1 MCNIGAVTHWCF
13 DFTNKCHSNYPI
25 GHMDWIGLDLE
36 NWTHVQLWSHL
47 RLHHDHGLSS
57 ATVND
62 VVRCSGSSMDVRSY
76 GDRSPGPNTRR
87 DGYLP
92 TYEDYELRFNRAVSP
107 AAPRT
112 GPATAPRLTSAGGG
126 LNHRLTRKMSA
137 DSLVAYR
144 TYQPDSDRTTGDI
157 TSDAL
162 RAAAGRV
169 SSAASRTS
177 STTSTRNSSSAAFN
191 GNGGSTVYSTMTLSR
206 AQQLAGRARTPAGT
220 SSTSPGPGASGSGG
234 GGPATAAKLRSL
246 QLARKPLQIQTESF
260 RPCQA
265 TGSQSVSSQSLMGPG
280 VSGTV
285 MVHIYC
291 AHGLRSTSF
300 RTTLRDLYCVVEIDA
315 VSRARTMVRTGAINF
330 DWDEAFDVDLDAARR
345 LSFLVY
351 SWDPHVRH
359 RLCFSGVVPLSQL
372 MDGPRQRLAVAL
384 EPKGVLYVEL
394 DYRDAVTTLRRTPA
408 VRRDAVFGVALG
420 ELVARERSTLEV
432 PAVLQRCVEE
442 VERRGMDHV
451 GIYRLCGS
459 AKRKQQLREEL
470 ERDPLAADLSPD
482 AISDINVVTSK
493 SAVLFCYKL
502 NPAVNASSRYHKNV
516 KMYIH
521 VVRLSSTDGHHG
533 DLSVIFVVSL
543 HTCGLTVRK

>member
-1 MCNIGAVTHWCF
+1 
-13 DFTNKCHSNYPI
+13 
-25 GHMDWIGLDLE
+25 
-36 NWTHVQLWSHL
+36 
-47 RLHHDHGLSS
+47 
-57 ATVND
+57 
-62 VVRCSGSSMDVRSY
+62 MDVRSY
-76 GDRSPGPNTRR
+76 GDRSPGPNPRR

-92 TYEDYELRFNRAVSP
+92 IYDDYELRFSRAVSP
-107 AAPRT
+107 AAQVGHA
-112 GPATAPRLTSAGGG
+112 GPATAPRPTSAGGGG

-144 TYQPDSDRTTGDI
+144 TYQSDNERSSGDI
-157 TSDAL
+157 TSDSL
-162 RAAAGRV
+162 RAAAARATAGV
-169 SSAASRTS
+169 SSALS
-177 STTSTRNSSSAAFN
+177 RNSAAANSKTSAAAFN
-191 GNGGSTVYSTMTLSR
+191 SNGSCGGGGSTVYSTMTLSR

-220 SSTSPGPGASGSGG
+220 SSTSVSSTGGGTSGSA

-280 VSGTV
+280 VSGAV
-285 MVHIYC
+285 LVHIYC

-372 MDGPRQRLAVAL
+372 VDEPRQRLAVAL

-394 DYRDAVTTLRRTPA
+394 DFRDAATTLRRALA
-408 VRRDAVFGVALG
+408 VRRDAVFGLALA

-432 PAVLQRCVEE
+432 PLVVQRCIEE

-470 ERDPLAADLSPD
+470 ERDSLGADLSPE

-493 SAVLFCYKL
+493 HSILISVFITK
-502 NPAVNASSRYHKNV
+502 
-516 KMYIH
+516 
-521 VVRLSSTDGHHG
+521 RL
-533 DLSVIFVVSL
+533 IP
-543 HTCGLTVRK
+543 

>member
-1 MCNIGAVTHWCF
+1 
-13 DFTNKCHSNYPI
+13 
-25 GHMDWIGLDLE
+25 
-36 NWTHVQLWSHL
+36 
-47 RLHHDHGLSS
+47 
-57 ATVND
+57 
-62 VVRCSGSSMDVRSY
+62 VRSY
-76 GDRSPGPNTRR
+76 GDRSPGPNPRR
-87 DGYLP
+87 DGYP
-92 TYEDYELRFNRAVSP
+92 PIYDDYELRFNRAVSP
-107 AAPRT
+107 ATAQTGRGGT
-112 GPATAPRLTSAGGG
+112 GPATAPRPTSAAGGG

-144 TYQPDSDRTTGDI
+144 TYQPDNDRTSGDI
-157 TSDAL
+157 TSDSL
-162 RAAAGRV
+162 RAAA
-169 SSAASRTS
+169 ASRGVPRT
-177 STTSTRNSSSAAFN
+177 STTASKMSPASAAFN
-191 GNGGSTVYSTMTLSR
+191 GNGSAVGGGSTVYSTMTLSR
-206 AQQLAGRARTPAGT
+206 AQQLAAGRARTPAGT
-220 SSTSPGPGASGSGG
+220 SSSTGSSGGGTSTSTGG

-265 TGSQSVSSQSLMGPG
+265 TGSQSVSSQSLMGSG
-280 VSGTV
+280 VSGAV
-285 MVHIYC
+285 QVHIYC

-372 MDGPRQRLAVAL
+372 LDGPRQRLAVAL

-394 DYRDAVTTLRRTPA
+394 DYRDAQTTLRRTPA
-408 VRRDAVFGVALG
+408 VRRDAVFGVALA

-432 PAVLQRCVEE
+432 PLVVQRCVEE

-459 AKRKQQLREEL
+459 TKRKQQLREEL
-470 ERDPLAADLSPD
+470 ERDSLGADLSSE
-482 AISDINVVTSK
+482 AISDINVVTSTYMHHL
-493 SAVLFCYKL
+493 SAIPFAYVQFMITFVSNIRISSLRYTYCIFC
-502 NPAVNASSRYHKNV
+502 
-516 KMYIH
+516 
-521 VVRLSSTDGHHG
+521 
-533 DLSVIFVVSL
+533 SL
-543 HTCGLTVRK
+543 VWQQLLAKT

>member
-1 MCNIGAVTHWCF
+1 
-13 DFTNKCHSNYPI
+13 
-25 GHMDWIGLDLE
+25 
-36 NWTHVQLWSHL
+36 
-47 RLHHDHGLSS
+47 
-57 ATVND
+57 
-62 VVRCSGSSMDVRSY
+62 MDVRSY
-76 GDRSPGPNTRR
+76 GDRSPGPNSRR

-92 TYEDYELRFNRAVSP
+92 IYDDYELRFNRAVSP
-107 AAPRT
+107 AAQTGRT
-112 GPATAPRLTSAGGG
+112 GPAIAPRPTSAGGG

-144 TYQPDSDRTTGDI
+144 TYQSENERTSGDI

-162 RAAAGRV
+162 RAAASRGIGV
-169 SSAASRTS
+169 SSAGSRTN
-177 STTSTRNSSSAAFN
+177 TATSKSSSAAACN

-220 SSTSPGPGASGSGG
+220 SSTSVGSTGSSGSG

-265 TGSQSVSSQSLMGPG
+265 SGSQSISSQSLMGPG
-280 VSGTV
+280 ASGAAR
-285 MVHIYC
+285 VHIYC

-351 SWDPHVRH
+351 SWDPHIRH

-372 MDGPRQRLAVAL
+372 LDGPHQRLAVAL

-394 DYRDAVTTLRRTPA
+394 DYRDAATTLRRTPA
-408 VRRDAVFGVALG
+408 VRRDAVFGVALA
-420 ELVARERSTLEV
+420 ELVVREKSMLEV
-432 PAVLQRCVEE
+432 PVVLQRCVEE

-470 ERDPLAADLSPD
+470 ERDPLGADVSPE
-482 AISDINVVTSK
+482 AISDVNVVTSK
-493 SAVLFCYKL
+493 SFIFR
-502 NPAVNASSRYHKNV
+502 PFS
-516 KMYIH
+516 
-521 VVRLSSTDGHHG
+521 LSYRVT
-533 DLSVIFVVSL
+533 L
-543 HTCGLTVRK
+543 

>member
-1 MCNIGAVTHWCF
+1 
-13 DFTNKCHSNYPI
+13 
-25 GHMDWIGLDLE
+25 
-36 NWTHVQLWSHL
+36 
-47 RLHHDHGLSS
+47 
-57 ATVND
+57 
-62 VVRCSGSSMDVRSY
+62 MDVRSY
-76 GDRSPGPNTRR
+76 GDRSPGPNPRR
-87 DGYLP
+87 DGYP
-92 TYEDYELRFNRAVSP
+92 SIYDDYELRFNRAVSP
-107 AAPRT
+107 AAQTGRT
-112 GPATAPRLTSAGGG
+112 GPATAPRPTSAGGG

-144 TYQPDSDRTTGDI
+144 TYQPDNDRTSGDI
-157 TSDAL
+157 TSDSL
-162 RAAAGRV
+162 RAAASRGSGV
-169 SSAASRTS
+169 SSGAARTN
-177 STTSTRNSSSAAFN
+177 TATSKISPAAAFN

-220 SSTSPGPGASGSGG
+220 SSTSVGSTGSGTSGSG

-265 TGSQSVSSQSLMGPG
+265 TGSQSVSSQSLMGSG
-280 VSGTV
+280 VSGAV
-285 MVHIYC
+285 QVHIYC

-300 RTTLRDLYCVVEIDA
+300 RTTLRDLYCVVEMDA

-359 RLCFSGVVPLSQL
+359 RLCLSGVVPLSQL
-372 MDGPRQRLAVAL
+372 LDGHHQRLAVAL

-394 DYRDAVTTLRRTPA
+394 DYRDAATTLRRTPA

-432 PAVLQRCVEE
+432 PAVVQRCVEE

-470 ERDPLAADLSPD
+470 ERDPHGADLSPE

-493 SAVLFCYKL
+493 SAKFPPV
-502 NPAVNASSRYHKNV
+502 S
-516 KMYIH
+516 
-521 VVRLSSTDGHHG
+521 
-533 DLSVIFVVSL
+533 LSVRGVDPYLSL
-543 HTCGLTVRK
+543 ATNAPRTVLGDFIKSLTNFSIQKSI

>member
-1 MCNIGAVTHWCF
+1 
-13 DFTNKCHSNYPI
+13 
-25 GHMDWIGLDLE
+25 
-36 NWTHVQLWSHL
+36 
-47 RLHHDHGLSS
+47 
-57 ATVND
+57 
-62 VVRCSGSSMDVRSY
+62 MDVRSY
-76 GDRSPGPNTRR
+76 GDRSPGLNSRR

-92 TYEDYELRFNRAVSP
+92 IYDDYELRFNRAVSP
-107 AAPRT
+107 AAQTGRT
-112 GPATAPRLTSAGGG
+112 GPATAPRPTSAGGG

-144 TYQPDSDRTTGDI
+144 TYQSDSDRASSDI
-157 TSDAL
+157 TSDSL
-162 RAAAGRV
+162 RAAASRGTGV
-169 SSAASRTS
+169 SSSVPRTS
-177 STTSTRNSSSAAFN
+177 AATSKSSSAAACN
-191 GNGGSTVYSTMTLSR
+191 GNGGSTAYSTMTLSR

-220 SSTSPGPGASGSGG
+220 SSTSVGSTGAGSA

-265 TGSQSVSSQSLMGPG
+265 TGSQSISSQSLMGPS
-280 VSGTV
+280 VSGAV
-285 MVHIYC
+285 LVHIYC

-372 MDGPRQRLAVAL
+372 FDGSHQRLAVAL

-394 DYRDAVTTLRRTPA
+394 DYRDAATTLRRTPA
-408 VRRDAVFGVALG
+408 VRRDAVFGVALA

-432 PAVLQRCVEE
+432 PVVLQRCVEE

-459 AKRKQQLREEL
+459 AKRKQQLRDEL
-470 ERDPLAADLSPD
+470 ERDPLGADLSPE
-482 AISDINVVTSK
+482 AVSDINVVTSK
-493 SAVLFCYKL
+493 F
-502 NPAVNASSRYHKNV
+502 SRC
-516 KMYIH
+516 
-521 VVRLSSTDGHHG
+521 
-533 DLSVIFVVSL
+533 VSN
-543 HTCGLTVRK
+543 

>member
-1 MCNIGAVTHWCF
+1 
-13 DFTNKCHSNYPI
+13 
-25 GHMDWIGLDLE
+25 
-36 NWTHVQLWSHL
+36 
-47 RLHHDHGLSS
+47 
-57 ATVND
+57 
-62 VVRCSGSSMDVRSY
+62 MDVRSY
-76 GDRSPGPNTRR
+76 GDRSPGLNSRR

-92 TYEDYELRFNRAVSP
+92 IYDDYELRFNRAVSP
-107 AAPRT
+107 AAQTGRT
-112 GPATAPRLTSAGGG
+112 GPATAPRPTSAGGAV
-126 LNHRLTRKMSA
+126 NHRLTRKMSA

-144 TYQPDSDRTTGDI
+144 TYQPDSDRTSGDV
-157 TSDAL
+157 TSDSL
-162 RAAAGRV
+162 RAAASRGSGA
-169 SSAASRTS
+169 SSAVSRTS
-177 STTSTRNSSSAAFN
+177 AAASKSSSAAAFN
-191 GNGGSTVYSTMTLSR
+191 GNGGSTAYSTMTLSR

-220 SSTSPGPGASGSGG
+220 SSTSVGSTGAGPSGSAG
-234 GGPATAAKLRSL
+234 GGPSTAAKLRSL

-265 TGSQSVSSQSLMGPG
+265 TGSQSVSSQSLMGSG
-280 VSGTV
+280 VSGAV
-285 MVHIYC
+285 LVHVYC

-372 MDGPRQRLAVAL
+372 LDGHHQRLAVAL

-394 DYRDAVTTLRRTPA
+394 DYRDAATTLRRTPA

-432 PAVLQRCVEE
+432 PAVVQRCVEE

-470 ERDPLAADLSPD
+470 ERDPLGADLSPE

-493 SAVLFCYKL
+493 SSIFPPFAELRP
-502 NPAVNASSRYHKNV
+502 NSIIRTSRS
-516 KMYIH
+516 
-521 VVRLSSTDGHHG
+521 LS
-533 DLSVIFVVSL
+533 
-543 HTCGLTVRK
+543 

>member
-1 MCNIGAVTHWCF
+1 
-13 DFTNKCHSNYPI
+13 
-25 GHMDWIGLDLE
+25 
-36 NWTHVQLWSHL
+36 
-47 RLHHDHGLSS
+47 
-57 ATVND
+57 
-62 VVRCSGSSMDVRSY
+62 MDVRSY
-76 GDRSPGPNTRR
+76 GDRSPGPNPRR

-92 TYEDYELRFNRAVSP
+92 IYDDYELRFNRAVSP
-107 AAPRT
+107 AAPTGRT
-112 GPATAPRLTSAGGG
+112 GPATAPRPTSAGGGG

-144 TYQPDSDRTTGDI
+144 TYQPDPDRTSGDI
-157 TSDAL
+157 TADSL
-162 RAAAGRV
+162 RAAASRGGGGGASSAVSRTNAATSKT
-169 SSAASRTS
+169 SSAA
-177 STTSTRNSSSAAFN
+177 AAFN

-220 SSTSPGPGASGSGG
+220 SSTSVGSTVPGTAGGG

-265 TGSQSVSSQSLMGPG
+265 TGSQSISSQSLMGSG
-280 VSGTV
+280 VSGAVTV
-285 MVHIYC
+285 HVYC

-359 RLCFSGVVPLSQL
+359 RLCFSGVVPLGQL
-372 MDGPRQRLAVAL
+372 LDGPRQRLAVAL

-394 DYRDAVTTLRRTPA
+394 EFRDAATTLRRTPA
-408 VRRDAVFGVALG
+408 VRRDAVFGVALA
-420 ELVARERSTLEV
+420 ELVSRERSTIDV
-432 PAVLQRCVEE
+432 PLVLQRCVEE

-459 AKRKQQLREEL
+459 AKRKQQLREDL
-470 ERDPLAADLSPD
+470 ERDSLGADLSPE

-493 SAVLFCYKL
+493 TAVFCPL
-502 NPAVNASSRYHKNV
+502 SR
-516 KMYIH
+516 
-521 VVRLSSTDGHHG
+521 
-533 DLSVIFVVSL
+533 
-543 HTCGLTVRK
+543 CQ

>member
-1 MCNIGAVTHWCF
+1 VWLVG
-13 DFTNKCHSNYPI
+13 SN
-25 GHMDWIGLDLE
+25 
-36 NWTHVQLWSHL
+36 
-47 RLHHDHGLSS
+47 
-57 ATVND
+57 
-62 VVRCSGSSMDVRSY
+62 MDVRSY
-76 GDRSPGPNTRR
+76 SDRSPGPNARR

-92 TYEDYELRFNRAVSP
+92 IYDDYELRFNRAVSP
-107 AAPRT
+107 AAAQTGRT
-112 GPATAPRLTSAGGG
+112 GPATAPRPTSAGGG

-144 TYQPDSDRTTGDI
+144 TYQTDSDRTSGDI
-157 TSDAL
+157 TADSL
-162 RAAAGRV
+162 RAAASRGTGGGA
-169 SSAASRTS
+169 SSRTTNSAVAAKTS
-177 STTSTRNSSSAAFN
+177 SAFN
-191 GNGGSTVYSTMTLSR
+191 GNNGGGGGPPSYSTMTLSR
-206 AQQLAGRARTPAGT
+206 VQQLAGRARTPAGT
-220 SSTSPGPGASGSGG
+220 SSTSTTTAGGGGGG

-265 TGSQSVSSQSLMGPG
+265 TGSQSVGSQSLMGPG
-280 VSGTV
+280 MAGSVT
-285 MVHIYC
+285 VHIYC

-372 MDGPRQRLAVAL
+372 LDGPRQRLAVAL

-394 DYRDAVTTLRRTPA
+394 EYRDAATTLRRTPA

-420 ELVARERSTLEV
+420 ELVARERSTLDV
-432 PAVLQRCVEE
+432 PIVVQRCVDE
-442 VERRGMDHV
+442 VERRGMEHV

-459 AKRKQQLREEL
+459 AKRKQQLRDEL
-470 ERDPLAADLSPD
+470 EKDPLAADLSPE
-482 AISDINVVTSK
+482 AISDINVVTSE
-493 SAVLFCYKL
+493 
-502 NPAVNASSRYHKNV
+502 
-516 KMYIH
+516 
-521 VVRLSSTDGHHG
+521 
-533 DLSVIFVVSL
+533 SVHVSL
-543 HTCGLTVRK
+543 IARCRRFVPVCSADSESSLCSRELL